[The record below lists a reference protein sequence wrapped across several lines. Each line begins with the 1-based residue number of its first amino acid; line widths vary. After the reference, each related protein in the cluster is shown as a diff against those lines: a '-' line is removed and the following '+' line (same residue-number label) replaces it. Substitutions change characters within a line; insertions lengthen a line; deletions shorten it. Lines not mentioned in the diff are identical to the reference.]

1 MDPFQYMYVQ
11 KHAEFLKSVTVARH
25 SLHLFTYELKWS

>member
-11 KHAEFLKSVTVARH
+11 KHTEFLKSVIVARH
-25 SLHLFTYELKWS
+25 SFQLFTL